1 MSQLQQI
8 EVALALVWRRG
19 RLLIT
24 RRPAGVHLAGFWE
37 FPGGKLRPGETPEDA
52 AVREV
57 VEEVGLRC
65 RARSRRPSVV
75 HEYPDRRVTLH
86 PVDCD
91 WEHGEAEQLEVDA
104 VAWVEPHELGAYP
117 FPEANTP
124 LLRALTGKASEV

>member
-1 MSQLQQI
+1 MTDLGEV

-24 RRPAGVHLAGFWE
+24 RRPSGVHLAGFWE
-37 FPGGKLRPGETPEDA
+37 FPGGKLRAGETPEDA

-65 RARSRRPSVV
+65 RARARRPAVV
-75 HEYPDRRVTLH
+75 HDYPDRRVTLH

-104 VAWVEPHELGAYP
+104 IAWVEPRELPSYP
-117 FPEANTP
+117 FPEANGP
-124 LLRALTGKASEV
+124 LLEELSRQAPSG